1 VTLRGEANDAD
12 IDLGTARNIA
22 NLEGLGR
29 YITKK
34 KTL

>member
-1 VTLRGEANDAD
+1 MMRY
-12 IDLGTARNIA
+12 IDLGTARNVA

>member
-1 VTLRGEANDAD
+1 MMRC
-12 IDLGTARNIA
+12 IDLGTARNVA